1 MGNYVYRTR
10 SSKNAGSEEEPTQFS
25 WTDVLAFTIAA
36 YQIFFPILLVF
47 AGVVGLIYL
56 LLVLL
61 AR

>member
-1 MGNYVYRTR
+1 MSNYVYGTR
-10 SSKNAGSEEEPTQFS
+10 PQKNGKSKEEHQFS

-36 YQIFFPILLVF
+36 YQIFFPILLIF
-47 AGVVGLIYL
+47 AAAVGLVYL